1 MAGERRLYPRITT
14 ELPLELQTDAG
25 ETARATIR
33 NLSQGGLEI
42 SCDRWCADRILP
54 SGHQAFPGQPI
65 NAQLRWQVRGADGS
79 DQAVQASGE
88 IVVSRRLSQN
98 EYRVGIQ
105 ILRFEGDGAQL
116 VDQYVRARCR

>member
-1 MAGERRLYPRITT
+1 MAGERRHYPRIST
-14 ELPLELQTDAG
+14 ELPLEIVTAGG
-25 ETARATIR
+25 ETATATIR
-33 NLSQGGLEI
+33 NLSMGGVEI

-65 NAQLRWQVRGADGS
+65 TAQLRWQITSADGS
-79 DQAVQASGE
+79 AQPVQATGE

-105 ILRFEGDGAQL
+105 ILRFEDDGERVVEQH
-116 VDQYVRARCR
+116 VRTRAR

>member
-1 MAGERRLYPRITT
+1 MEIVTAG
-14 ELPLELQTDAG
+14 G
-25 ETARATIR
+25 ETATATIR
-33 NLSQGGLEI
+33 NLSMGGVEI

-65 NAQLRWQVRGADGS
+65 TAQLRWQITSADGS
-79 DQAVQASGE
+79 AQPVQATGE

-105 ILRFEGDGAQL
+105 ILRFEDDGERVVEQH
-116 VDQYVRARCR
+116 VRTRAR